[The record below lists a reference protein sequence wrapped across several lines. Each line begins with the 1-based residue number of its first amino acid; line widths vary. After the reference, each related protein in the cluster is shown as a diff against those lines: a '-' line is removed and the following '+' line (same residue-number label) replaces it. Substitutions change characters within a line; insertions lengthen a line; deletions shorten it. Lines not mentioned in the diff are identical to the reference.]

1 MLDTVKQE
9 KAKVLFPSI
18 RNLQVLPPVINLIN
32 CLSNDLAQVTVI
44 SYDLNRDSY
53 HDEVELIQISNQKYP
68 SRFSKRVKAKLSAW
82 LFMLKYLYRNAATFN
97 YIWIGVW
104 DYPHLDFFARFF
116 GFKGKI
122 IFHFHELEFEKL
134 KYCKKAD
141 FCVVPEENRLW
152 LTYFLGKLERKPFL
166 LPNIPYLPYIEFDS
180 APLALNSLKTTG
192 KKIILYQGLIDF
204 EKRCLSELIEAIS
217 FLPDFIV
224 LVIMPMPSTA
234 ESVLESLKNRITELN
249 LLSRVIVIEPQLP
262 PYHLH
267 YIKYADVGIGLY
279 RPTTLNQIYA
289 APNRLYE
296 FTKFGVPVILPDFP
310 SFKALSSIYKY
321 GIITVNPESS
331 IGIANM
337 IEDFFE
343 KDNASK
349 GRMQA
354 EIFFNEN
361 ANYSLKVEKLW
372 SEITK

>member
-1 MLDTVKQE
+1 MLNTVKQE

-32 CLSNDLAQVTVI
+32 CLSVEFADVTVI
-44 SYDLNRDSY
+44 SYDLNKDSFQNRI
-53 HDEVELIQISNQKYP
+53 ELIPVSEIKYP
-68 SRFSKRVKAKLSAW
+68 KSLFSRIKAKSHAY
-82 LFMLKYLYRNAATFN
+82 LFMYYYLYKNARKFD
-97 YIWIGVW
+97 YIWIGSW
-104 DYPHLDFFARFF
+104 DYKFLDNAARLF

-122 IFHFHELEFEKL
+122 IYQFHELEFEKL
-134 KYCKKAD
+134 KYCRKAD
-141 FCVVPEENRLW
+141 YCVVPEENRLW
-152 LTYFLGKLERKPFL
+152 ITYFFGKLVRKPLL
-166 LPNIPYLPYIEFDS
+166 LPNIPFLPLVEFNKMPDE
-180 APLALNSLKTTG
+180 LLDLKNEG
-192 KKIILYQGLIDF
+192 RKIILYQGLINF
-204 EKRCLSELIEAIS
+204 EKRCINELLEAIS
-217 FLPDFIV
+217 FLPESIV
-224 LVIMPMPSTA
+224 LVIMPMPSTDNII
-234 ESVLESLKNRITELN
+234 LKQLRERINVMNISKKVFILN
-249 LLSRVIVIEPQLP
+249 SQLP
-262 PYHLH
+262 PFHLN

-331 IGIANM
+331 IGIANT

-361 ANYSLKVEKLW
+361 ANYPLKVEKLW